1 MSKTQKDE
9 RIFRVIAAIVMAA
22 AVVFCAFPLILIVSG
37 SLTSENAILEHGFT
51 LFPSEFSLE
60 AYHAAL
66 SNTKGVFT
74 AFAVTVCVTAVG
86 SSVGLFVTAMTG
98 YALSRKNFKWRNRF
112 SFFFYF
118 TTLFSGGIVPWYI
131 LCTKYL
137 RLSDQYAALVLPFLL
152 NVFYILIMK
161 NFMMGI
167 PESISES
174 ARLDGAGEFRIFWSL
189 ILPLSKAAMATIG
202 LFVAIGY
209 WNDWYLSFM
218 FIQDSTKYSLQYY
231 LYKMINDAQA
241 IQKMIGAGASIT
253 NQAIPTETLKLA
265 MTVIATGPIL
275 FLYPFVQ
282 KYFVQGV
289 TIGAVKG

>member
-1 MSKTQKDE
+1 MNRTKDE
-9 RIFRVIAAIVMAA
+9 RIFQAIAAVVMAA
-22 AVVFCAFPLILIVSG
+22 AVIFCAFPLILIVSG
-37 SLTSENAILEHGFT
+37 SLTSENAILDRGFT
-51 LFPSEFSLE
+51 LIPSEFSLE

-66 SNTKGVFT
+66 SNTTGVFT
-74 AFAVTVCVTAVG
+74 AFLVTICVTAVG
-86 SSVGLFVTAMTG
+86 SAVGLFVTAVTG
-98 YALSRKNFKWRNRF
+98 YALSRRNFKWRNQF

-137 RLSDQYAALVLPFLL
+137 RLSDQYAALVLPYLL
-152 NVFYILIMK
+152 NVFYLLIMK

-189 ILPLSKAAMATIG
+189 ILPLSRAAMATIG
-202 LFVAIGY
+202 LFIAIGY
-209 WNDWYLSFM
+209 WNDWYLSFL

-241 IQKMIGAGASIT
+241 IQKLIGAGASISS
-253 NQAIPTETLKLA
+253 QAVPTETLKLA
-265 MTVIATGPIL
+265 MTVIATGPIVL
-275 FLYPFVQ
+275 LYPFVQ